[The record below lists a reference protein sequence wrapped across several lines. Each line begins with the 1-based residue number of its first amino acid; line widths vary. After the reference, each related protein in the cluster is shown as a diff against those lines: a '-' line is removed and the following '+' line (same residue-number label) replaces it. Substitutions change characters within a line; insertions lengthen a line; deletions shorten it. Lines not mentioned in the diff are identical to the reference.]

1 MSQKERKKID
11 CSHGR
16 KEKNRRRRGRLIS
29 YQIPNPQKERKK
41 KRKEEEHGRLFA
53 HKKIKK
59 ERKEKNNKI
68 SQIPNAGGH
77 LGVPC
82 TKSLCSRFKK
92 FKMHD
97 SKLFFIFFT

>member
-1 MSQKERKKID
+1 MED

-16 KEKNRRRRGRLIS
+16 KSKKKESRRAVRLIPS
-29 YQIPNPQKERKK
+29 I
-41 KRKEEEHGRLFA
+41 
-53 HKKIKK
+53 
-59 ERKEKNNKI
+59 
-68 SQIPNAGGH
+68 IPNAGGH

-82 TKSLCSRFKK
+82 TKSLRSRFKK